1 MSFLYQ
7 QVHSFLNLGIC
18 KEYPIMAKA
27 KTATSKKV
35 EKITDTQNTVIP
47 NGVPLAPVQTFAAET
62 GPRLVPSQ
70 PVAETAPQAKKTE
83 VSIADQRAV
92 AIPVTVQEEIRVRAY
107 ELYAQRGYSSGNP
120 TEDWLVAEREVL
132 QRYNHHSA

>member
-7 QVHSFLNLGIC
+7 QVHSFLNLGTC

-27 KTATSKKV
+27 KSATAKK
-35 EKITDTQNTVIP
+35 TDKKDTIIP
-47 NGVPLAPVQTFAAET
+47 NGVPVSPIET
-62 GPRLVPSQ
+62 S
-70 PVAETAPQAKKTE
+70 VAIETAPMSFASQSAPEPASEPKKTE
-83 VSIADQRAV
+83 ISKASQRALT
-92 AIPVTVQEEIRVRAY
+92 IPVTVQDEIRARAY
-107 ELYAQRGYSSGNP
+107 ELYAQRGYSTDP